1 MSQFVISRYG
11 SGKSYQPNGYSP
23 IFLPNIR
30 MTFIKSNN
38 WYYKPHTANGR
49 VGASCQAGNLSAIR
63 RRT

>member
-1 MSQFVISRYG
+1 MGQFTISRY
-11 SGKSYQPNGYSP
+11 GKSYQPNGLSP

-38 WYYKPHTANGR
+38 HYYTPHTASGR
-49 VGASCQAGNLSAIR
+49 VGASCQAGNTRAVR